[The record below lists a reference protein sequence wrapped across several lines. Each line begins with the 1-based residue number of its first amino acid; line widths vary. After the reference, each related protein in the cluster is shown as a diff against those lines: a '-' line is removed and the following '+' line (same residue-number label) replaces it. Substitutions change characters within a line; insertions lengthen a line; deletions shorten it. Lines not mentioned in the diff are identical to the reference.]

1 MHRRCIVN
9 ACQKIFRMSE
19 KTRTIWVSVCV
30 WGRFVSI
37 PCYIHLVVLLLMFM
51 FPEHPLSYVLIVK
64 SRRKDYWFE
73 VLTYISH
80 LVQGD
85 SQCQP
90 SSHLTGPF
98 FCSPFGWFGC
108 PRHHWGLRKYKWAQG
123 SWWEHFVVRG
133 DSIPTMTSSLSEPK
147 SGVVGYNVM
156 IVCFD

>member
-1 MHRRCIVN
+1 MHRKCLSENIPNVG
-9 ACQKIFRMSE
+9 KDTYHMSE
-19 KTRTIWVSVCV
+19 CVCV

-133 DSIPTMTSSLSEPK
+133 DSIPTMTSSLSEPNK